1 MPCFFVLAGLNT
13 TGNAFVVTGMSI
25 FALILGV
32 AIVGK
37 IVAGSAAARI
47 AGLPWRDSLMV
58 GALMNTRG
66 VVELVFL
73 KVGLDAGLIGA
84 ELFTLLFMTALITTL
99 MTTPLLSLI
108 SRVAP
113 QR

>member
-1 MPCFFVLAGLNT
+1 MLN
-13 TGNAFVVTGMSI
+13 FE
-25 FALILGV
+25 
-32 AIVGK
+32 K
-37 IVAGSAAARI
+37 
-47 AGLPWRDSLMV
+47 DV

-108 SRVAP
+108 SRVVP
-113 QR
+113 HRQRTQ